1 MINLENVEQESTDD
15 VSETFRSFIQTT
27 MAVWQTMV
35 RTGRKVEHTFH
46 SQSTVQGELNYFHQN
61 KQSINLFFIQS
72 FSS

>member
-46 SQSTVQGELNYFHQN
+46 SQ
-61 KQSINLFFIQS
+61 
-72 FSS
+72 